1 MPIQEPIQDVTAMYT
16 EIERFA
22 SNPAYRVFVDIGVR
36 SGGSSLALSNVA
48 RKSGGIV
55 YGIDYGY
62 CTVHLP
68 NGLHNYTLINGESVT
83 VGRSWRRERPDFIFI
98 DATHVKEWL
107 MCELYYWWDLLAVGG
122 TMGFHDTNWEDG
134 RQDIW
139 GGKSYATVDE
149 GLGEF
154 FQLPRASRR
163 DPLRAAGRPVLNY
176 EDRNIRC
183 ANVPDG
189 DGLTFVLKK
198 TNHDYRAG
206 IGDWASIFRVR
217 AEILRCIVAN
227 GKAASDYC
235 DGSGV
240 ICTDHLDIDIDP
252 NAEMISVSLSAQRFD

>member
-1 MPIQEPIQDVTAMYT
+1 LPVQDVIAMYT

-22 SNPAYRVFVDIGVR
+22 SDPAYRVFVDIGVR

-62 CTVHLP
+62 CTVNLP
-68 NGLHNYTLINGESVT
+68 DGLHNYTLINGESVT
-83 VGRSWRRERPDFIFI
+83 VGRSWQRERPDFIFI

-107 MCELYYWWDLLAVGG
+107 MCELYYWWDLLSVGG
-122 TMGFHDTNWEDG
+122 TMAFHDTNWEDG

-139 GGKSYATVDE
+139 GGRSYATVDE

-154 FQLPRASRR
+154 FQLPRASRL
-163 DPLRAAGRPVLNY
+163 DPLRATGRPVLNY

-198 TNHDYRAG
+198 TNHDYKAG
-206 IGDWASIFRVR
+206 IADWPSIFGVR
-217 AEILRCIVAN
+217 AEILRCIVAD

-240 ICTDHLDIDIDP
+240 VSTDLLDIDIDP
-252 NAEMISVSLSAQRFD
+252 NAEMAFSSH